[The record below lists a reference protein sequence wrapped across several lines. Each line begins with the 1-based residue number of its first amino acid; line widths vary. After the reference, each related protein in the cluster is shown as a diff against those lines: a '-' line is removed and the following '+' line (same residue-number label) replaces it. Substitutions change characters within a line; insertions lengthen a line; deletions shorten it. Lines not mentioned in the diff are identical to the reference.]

1 MVRCFI
7 EYPSLDFDIF
17 LMIRLE
23 LQVLRRKTTEIV
35 SFSPHH
41 IKGSCFQRNLSLL
54 ILTYIEF
61 EK

>member
-1 MVRCFI
+1 MVKFI

-23 LQVLRRKTTEIV
+23 LQVLRRKTTEMV
-35 SFSPHH
+35 SFSLHH
-41 IKGSCFQRNLSLL
+41 VKGSFFQHNLLLL
-54 ILTYIEF
+54 ILTCIEF